1 MISVEYHTA
10 MELRH
15 LRYFAAVAEELHFGK
30 AAERL
35 HMAQPPLS
43 QQIRMLEAEL
53 GVALFHRTN
62 RRVHLTEAGGAFLE
76 EVYRLFAQL
85 DRAVR
90 TARRANRGEI
100 GRLRLG
106 FVNSATYQVL
116 PAICRAFRR
125 EYPDVVL
132 DLQEHTSDFRL
143 ETLEN
148 GSLDVGLYRAD
159 AEHFRPQLPS
169 TLSMTT
175 ISREP
180 LAIVLPAGH
189 HLAGTGAISVAALA
203 KEPFVLSPQRVYP
216 SYHDQIMRLCMGV
229 GFTPRIVQEPIL
241 LTTIMSLI
249 SAGIGVSIIPISLRH
264 LEWSGVSFAHI
275 VEPDAVSDM
284 VAIWRRDDA
293 SPVLRAFLD
302 IMRKLAL
309 PDSDLSD

>member
-1 MISVEYHTA
+1 MRSWGYHEA

-15 LRYFAAVAEELHFGK
+15 LRYFVAVAEELHFGR

-43 QQIRMLEAEL
+43 QQIRTLEAEL
-53 GVALFHRTN
+53 GVTLFHRTN
-62 RRVHLTEAGGAFLE
+62 RRVQLSEAGAAFLE
-76 EVYRLFAQL
+76 EVYRLFDQL
-85 DRAVR
+85 DRAVG
-90 TARRANRGEI
+90 TARRAHRGEI

-116 PAICRAFRR
+116 PDICRAFRR

-132 DLQEHTSDFRL
+132 DLQEHTSDFQL
-143 ETLEN
+143 ESLEN

-159 AEHFRPQLPS
+159 AEHYRPQLPP

-180 LAIVLPAGH
+180 LAIALPAGH
-189 HLAGTGAISVAALA
+189 RLAGSEPVPLAALS
-203 KEPFVLSPQRVYP
+203 KEPFILSPQRVYP
-216 SYHDQIMRLCMGV
+216 SYHDQIMRLCMGA

-241 LTTIMSLI
+241 LTTIMSLV
-249 SAGIGVSIIPISLRH
+249 SARIGVSVIPISLRH
-264 LEWSGVSFAHI
+264 LDWRGVCFAPI
-275 VEPDAVSDM
+275 AEANAVSDM
-284 VAIWRRDDA
+284 VAIWRREDA

-302 IMRKLAL
+302 IMKKLPL
-309 PDSDLSD
+309 PAPQAR